1 MKPVYLVDT
10 SVWIDLVRQRKSPAV
25 EKLYELLPDP
35 NTLGMTELI
44 YQEVLQGALH
54 EQDFQA
60 LSEYSNEQPFFHPRQ
75 AGVSYREAARIYFS
89 CRRKGITIRSTIDS
103 LIAQIAIENDLILLH
118 NDKDFTHM
126 ATVVPQ
132 LKLYPA

>member
-1 MKPVYLVDT
+1 MRQIYLVDT
-10 SVWIDLVRQRKSPAV
+10 SVWIDIFRQRKSPAV
-25 EKLYELLPDP
+25 EKLYQLLPDP
-35 NTLGMTELI
+35 NALGLTELI

-60 LSEYSNEQPFFHPRQ
+60 LAEYLNEQQFFYPRQ
-75 AGVSYREAARIYFS
+75 ARVSYREAARIYFS
-89 CRRKGITIRSTIDS
+89 CRRRGITIRSTIDC
-103 LIAQIAIENDLILLH
+103 LIAQIAVEHDLILLH